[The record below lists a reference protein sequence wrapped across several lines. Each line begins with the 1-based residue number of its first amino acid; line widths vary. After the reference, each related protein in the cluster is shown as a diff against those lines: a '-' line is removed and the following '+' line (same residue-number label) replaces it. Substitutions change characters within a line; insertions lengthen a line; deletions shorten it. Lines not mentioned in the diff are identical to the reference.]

1 MKIAKLDGSTIGEI
15 ADHKSLFPN
24 TSFPK
29 SGPDATWLAAN
40 SCAEVVVFLA
50 FDSDTQKNE
59 SVTPYLSEGK
69 VYTRRVTDMT
79 NDEKAAVVTAAN
91 AEVATRNRAERNNRL
106 ASCDWVVTKALEAG
120 GSVPSAW
127 VTYRTALRN
136 ITAHSNWPN
145 IRYANNSI
153 DGSEGNSGDWPTE
166 PS

>member
-29 SGPDATWLAAN
+29 SGPDATWLTAN

-50 FDSDTQKNE
+50 YDSATQKNE
-59 SVTPYLSEGK
+59 SVTPYLSNGK

-79 NDEKAAVVTAAN
+79 SDEQAAVVAAAN
-91 AEVATRNRAERNNRL
+91 AATATRNRTERTRRL
-106 ASCDWVVTKALEAG
+106 ATCDWVVTKALESG
-120 GSVPSAW
+120 GSVPSDWA
-127 VTYRTALRN
+127 TYRTALRN
-136 ITAHSNWPN
+136 ITTHANWPN
-145 IRYANNSI
+145 LSYPNM
-153 DGSEGNSGDWPTE
+153 DGSGGDWPVE

>member
-1 MKIAKLDGSTIGEI
+1 MKIAKLDGSTVGEI
-15 ADHKSLFPN
+15 ADHKSMFPN

-29 SGPDATWLAAN
+29 AGPDSDWLAAN

-50 FDSDTQKNE
+50 YDSATQKNE
-59 SVTPYLSEGK
+59 AVTPYLSGGK

-79 NDEKAAVVTAAN
+79 TEERAAVVTAAN
-91 AEVATRNRAERNNRL
+91 AATAQRNRGERDKRL

-127 VTYRTALRN
+127 VTYRTALRD
-136 ITAHSNWPN
+136 ITKHANWPN
-145 IRYANNSI
+145 LNHPDM
-153 DGSEGNSGDWPTE
+153 DGSGGDWPSE

>member
-1 MKIAKLDGSTIGEI
+1 MMIAQLSGSNIGEI

-29 SGPDATWLAAN
+29 SGPDADWLAAN

-50 FDSDTQKNE
+50 YNPATQKNE
-59 SVTPYLSEGK
+59 SVTPYLSDGK

-79 NDEKAAVVTAAN
+79 SDERAAVVTAAN
-91 AEVATRNRAERNNRL
+91 AEVATRNRAERDKRL
-106 ASCDWVVTKALEAG
+106 AACDWVVTKALEAG
-120 GSVPSAW
+120 GSVPSDW
-127 VTYRTALRN
+127 VTYRTALRD

-145 IRYANNSI
+145 LNYPNI
-153 DGSEGNSGDWPTE
+153 DGSGGDWPVE

>member
-1 MKIAKLDGSTIGEI
+1 MKIARLNGSTVGEI

-29 SGPDATWLAAN
+29 AGPDADWLADN

-50 FDSDTQKNE
+50 FDSATQKNE
-59 SVTPYLSEGK
+59 GVDPYLSGGK

-79 NDEKAAVVTAAN
+79 SDERAAVVNAAN
-91 AEVATRNRAERNNRL
+91 AEVATRNRTERDKRL
-106 ASCDWVVTKALEAG
+106 ASCDWVVTKALESG

-127 VTYRTALRN
+127 VTYRTALRD
-136 ITAHSNWPN
+136 ITNHSNWPN
-145 IRYANNSI
+145 LNYPDM
-153 DGSEGNSGDWPTE
+153 DGSGGDWPVE